1 MDLNEDG
8 VGTSADAA
16 TELPALDGMGADA
29 AALCALE
36 QIQFLGEIQPH
47 GFLIELASD
56 WLVRRAS
63 ENVVDYFGQP
73 SEALIGKS
81 AADLLGPRVLHDL
94 RSELQINQ
102 GLSPHVLADAKVTA
116 CEQRLDLN
124 IHRLGDSVIIEG
136 VPASGRDDRLQLN
149 IQAMLTQIR
158 ELPTVD
164 LLANLSVRHV
174 RALTGYDR
182 VMFYRFHADDS
193 GEVIAEVRRRDL
205 DPYLGLHYPASD
217 IPAQA
222 RALYLRNPI
231 RQIVDVHATTVPVNP
246 RMGANRDQLD
256 LSMSMLRA
264 VSPTHIQ
271 YLKNMDVAASMSLSI
286 ILDGRL
292 WGLISCH
299 HQTPRSLPAPVQ
311 QSLAFYAN
319 ILSMT
324 LETVVRGRVVERQK
338 AARDRHA
345 RMLSQVSTQNGSIDD
360 LFSLLMELGE
370 ELGATGLATYVDGRL
385 RLGGET
391 PTERETLDL
400 MRFLNGAAAS
410 RVYHTHALSK
420 VHQPAADYEANV
432 AGILAI
438 PVSRRPRDYVVF
450 FRPEIVSTVRWGGKP
465 AKAVKR
471 DDSGTLRLTP
481 RDSFDEWREIVRGQS
496 RHWSD
501 IDCELAEGL
510 RVTLL
515 EIILQLTDQAEK
527 RRKVSNDQQDL
538 LIAEFNHRVRNIL
551 NLIVGLVR
559 QCAEGATDVTVFA
572 NDVNSR
578 VHALSRAHD
587 QLTSSGWGARSL
599 TNMIKV
605 EAGAYLGSGAER
617 VTVTGKDMAIQPDA
631 FATVALVM
639 HELITNAAKYGA
651 FKEAGGR
658 VDIQLEQLSD
668 EGLAIHWKEHGGA
681 TVVPPTRRGFG
692 STIIERAIP
701 HELGG
706 EASINFEPDGLR
718 ALFRLPPHLV
728 TAGDSFDVQM
738 QNRMA
743 MGMANKAIRDR
754 ITGSVLL
761 VEDNLLIALE
771 AEAMLQSLGASDVQ
785 VASNV
790 ASALDYLASQKP
802 DFAVLDYNLGRE
814 QSTPI
819 AETLEEMGVPFVF
832 ATGYGD
838 TSMIDER
845 FRRRPILTKPYSAGN
860 VIAAYRE
867 MLD

>member
-1 MDLNEDG
+1 MDLEDG
-8 VGTSADAA
+8 AGTSADADDN
-16 TELPALDGMGADA
+16 TVSLDGMGVDA
-29 AALCALE
+29 AALCAME

-47 GFLIELASD
+47 GFLLQLSSD
-56 WLVRRAS
+56 WLLRRAS
-63 ENVVDYFGQP
+63 DNVVDFFGRP
-73 SEALIGKS
+73 SEALIGQS
-81 AADLLGPRVLHDL
+81 AADLLGRRCLHDI
-94 RSELQINQ
+94 RSELQISQ
-102 GLSPHVLADAKVTA
+102 GSSPHVLTEVTIPGRD
-116 CEQRLDLN
+116 QPLDLI
-124 IHRLGDSVIIEG
+124 IHREGESVIVEG
-136 VPASGRDDRLQLN
+136 EPASARDDRLQLN
-149 IQAMLTQIR
+149 IQAMLAQVR
-158 ELPTVD
+158 D
-164 LLANLSVRHV
+164 LTSLDTLTNLAVRHI

-182 VMFYRFHADDS
+182 VMFYRFHADES

-205 DPYLGLHYPASD
+205 DPYLGLHYPATD

-231 RQIVDVHATTVPVNP
+231 RQIADVDAVTVPVSP
-246 RMGANRDQLD
+246 RVGAGGDRID
-256 LSMSMLRA
+256 LSLSTLRA
-264 VSPTHIQ
+264 VSPVHIQ
-271 YLKNMDVAASMSLSI
+271 YLKNMGVTASMSLSI
-286 ILDGRL
+286 VVEGRL

-299 HQTPRSLPAPVQ
+299 HQSPRSLPAPIQ

-324 LETVVRGRVVERQK
+324 IETVVRGRVVERQK

-360 LFSLLMELGE
+360 LFGLLTELGE

-410 RVYHTHALSK
+410 RVYATHALSK
-420 VHQPAADYEANV
+420 SHPPAADYEANV

-450 FRPEIVSTVRWGGKP
+450 FRPELVSTVRWGGEP
-465 AKAVKR
+465 TKAVRR
-471 DDSGTLRLTP
+471 DETGTLRLTP
-481 RDSFDEWREIVRGQS
+481 RASFEEWREVVRLQS

-510 RVTLL
+510 RISLL
-515 EIILQLTDQAEK
+515 EIMLQLTDQAEK
-527 RRKVSNDQQDL
+527 RRKSSNDQQDL
-538 LIAEFNHRVRNIL
+538 LIAELNHRVRNIL
-551 NLIVGLVR
+551 NLIIGLVR
-559 QCAEGATDVTVFA
+559 QCAEGATDIDDFA
-572 NDVNSR
+572 KDVNSR

-605 EAGAYLGSGAER
+605 EAGAYLGSGADR
-617 VTVTGKDMAIQPDA
+617 VTVLGKDMAIQPDA

-651 FKEAGGR
+651 LKDASGTVSIRIDE
-658 VDIQLEQLSD
+658 LSD
-668 EGLAIHWKEHGGA
+668 EGLAIYWKETGGA
-681 TVVPPTRRGFG
+681 PVVAPTRRGFG

-706 EASINFEPDGLR
+706 EASVAFEPDGLR
-718 ALFRLPPHLV
+718 AAFRLPPHLV
-728 TAGDSFDVQM
+728 TAGESVDVQM
-738 QNRMA
+738 HDRMA
-743 MGMANKAIRDR
+743 MGLASKAINDR

-771 AEAMLQSLGASDVQ
+771 AEAMLQSLGASDIQ
-785 VASNV
+785 VASTV
-790 ASALDYLASQKP
+790 ASALDFLAAQKP

-814 QSTPI
+814 QSTRV
-819 AETLEEMGVPFVF
+819 AEELDRLGVPFVF

-845 FRRRPILTKPYSAGN
+845 FRQRPILTKPYSAGN
-860 VIAAYRE
+860 VIAAYVE
-867 MLD
+867 LLG